1 MQPLPACTV
10 YIVSLSPLPTFA
22 KIGVLA
28 MSSTCYMSYLP
39 TIPMLLNTSGILNT
53 KFTDKDEMYRR
64 VQDFVNQTIQGE
76 KQQYLNIICSR
87 VLPSSAQAPALA
99 GLS

>member
-1 MQPLPACTV
+1 
-10 YIVSLSPLPTFA
+10 
-22 KIGVLA
+22 

-53 KFTDKDEMYRR
+53 KFSSQDEMFRK

-76 KQQYLNIICSR
+76 KL
-87 VLPSSAQAPALA
+87 
-99 GLS
+99 

>member
-1 MQPLPACTV
+1 
-10 YIVSLSPLPTFA
+10 
-22 KIGVLA
+22 

-87 VLPSSAQAPALA
+87 VFDIILKHKTMTMP
-99 GLS
+99 